1 MEKKVF
7 KEKKKYRLLFTYL
20 FTVSIVGFLIF
31 GGIYLN
37 YLYKM
42 RFYQSVEGII
52 VDTDTSKSSL
62 FDKNIISNRVTYKY
76 TYEDKE
82 YISSRNELT
91 KFNKKIGKKV
101 KINVFKNNPNI
112 LESSYGRTMFLVLT
126 IISCFF
132 MTIFGIVVFKKDKKW
147 VFRGEC

>member
-7 KEKKKYRLLFTYL
+7 KEKKKYRLLFTI
-20 FTVSIVGFLIF
+20 SIVSFLIF

-112 LESSYGRTMFLVLT
+112 LESSYGKTMFLVLT

-132 MTIFGIVVFKKDKKW
+132 MTIFGIVVFKKDKK
-147 VFRGEC
+147 

>member
-20 FTVSIVGFLIF
+20 FTVSIVSFLIF

-132 MTIFGIVVFKKDKKW
+132 TTIFGIVVFKKDKK
-147 VFRGEC
+147 

>member
-20 FTVSIVGFLIF
+20 FTISIVSFLIF

-62 FDKNIISNRVTYKY
+62 FDKNIISNRITYKY

-132 MTIFGIVVFKKDKKW
+132 MTIFGIVVFKKDKK
-147 VFRGEC
+147 

>member
-20 FTVSIVGFLIF
+20 FTISIVSFLIF

-112 LESSYGRTMFLVLT
+112 LESSYGKTMFLVLT

-132 MTIFGIVVFKKDKKW
+132 MTIFGIVVFKKDKK
-147 VFRGEC
+147 

>member
-20 FTVSIVGFLIF
+20 FTISIVSFLIF

-112 LESSYGRTMFLVLT
+112 LESSYG
-126 IISCFF
+126 
-132 MTIFGIVVFKKDKKW
+132 K
-147 VFRGEC
+147 E

>member
-20 FTVSIVGFLIF
+20 FTTSIVSFLIF

-132 MTIFGIVVFKKDKKW
+132 MTIFGIVVFKKDKK
-147 VFRGEC
+147 

>member
-132 MTIFGIVVFKKDKKW
+132 MTIFGIVVFKKDKK
-147 VFRGEC
+147 

>member
-20 FTVSIVGFLIF
+20 FTISIVSFLIF

-132 MTIFGIVVFKKDKKW
+132 TTIFGIVVFKKDKK
-147 VFRGEC
+147 

>member
-20 FTVSIVGFLIF
+20 FTISIVSFLIF

-101 KINVFKNNPNI
+101 KIIVFKNNPNI

-132 MTIFGIVVFKKDKKW
+132 MTIFGIVVFKKDKK
-147 VFRGEC
+147 

>member
-20 FTVSIVGFLIF
+20 FTISIVSFLIF

-126 IISCFF
+126 IISYFF
-132 MTIFGIVVFKKDKKW
+132 MTIFGIVVFKKDKK
-147 VFRGEC
+147 

>member
-20 FTVSIVGFLIF
+20 FTISIVSFLIF

-62 FDKNIISNRVTYKY
+62 FDKNIISNRITYKY

-112 LESSYGRTMFLVLT
+112 LESSYGRTMFLVLN

-132 MTIFGIVVFKKDKKW
+132 MTIFGIVVFKKDKK
-147 VFRGEC
+147 

>member
-1 MEKKVF
+1 
-7 KEKKKYRLLFTYL
+7 
-20 FTVSIVGFLIF
+20 
-31 GGIYLN
+31 
-37 YLYKM
+37 M

-112 LESSYGRTMFLVLT
+112 LESSYGKTMFLVLT

-132 MTIFGIVVFKKDKKW
+132 MTIFGIVVFKKDKK
-147 VFRGEC
+147 

>member
-20 FTVSIVGFLIF
+20 FTISIVSFLIF

-132 MTIFGIVVFKKDKKW
+132 MTIFGIVVFKKDKK
-147 VFRGEC
+147 

>member
-20 FTVSIVGFLIF
+20 FTISIVGFLIF

-132 MTIFGIVVFKKDKKW
+132 MTIFGIVVFKKDKK
-147 VFRGEC
+147 

>member
-1 MEKKVF
+1 MENKVF

-20 FTVSIVGFLIF
+20 FTISIVSFLIF

-62 FDKNIISNRVTYKY
+62 FDKNIISNRITYKY

-132 MTIFGIVVFKKDKKW
+132 MTIFGIVVFKKDKK
-147 VFRGEC
+147 

>member
-132 MTIFGIVVFKKDKKW
+132 TTIFGIVVFKKDKK
-147 VFRGEC
+147 

>member
-20 FTVSIVGFLIF
+20 FTISIVSFLIF

-112 LESSYGRTMFLVLT
+112 LESSYGKTMFLVLT

-132 MTIFGIVVFKKDKKW
+132 TTIFGIVVFKKDKK
-147 VFRGEC
+147 